1 MDVLSYVV
9 VDGDYQ
15 TMVDYLTKNNIIRVY
30 FYNKIDMDDM
40 NYSTNGIV
48 YLGNCITVYEN
59 GMAAVYSNQLITN
72 TGFYLDGKIIL
83 TN

>member
-1 MDVLSYVV
+1 MNLLSYVE

-15 TMVDYLTKNNIIRVY
+15 TMVDYLVKNNIIRVY
-30 FYNKIDMDDM
+30 FYNKIDDM

-59 GMAAVYSNQLITN
+59 GMAAVYSNQLIMN